1 MIRYIV
7 VDDEPLARGVVK
19 RFAAEI
25 PELTMLSEFNNATE
39 AIEYID
45 NNCVDLIFL
54 DINMP
59 EVSGINMLKSLPNPP
74 KVIFTTA
81 YPEFAVDGFELNAV
95 DYLVKPFSFERF
107 SKAISKVPETCD
119 NSTEQD
125 NYIFIKVDKKLI
137 KVDKDSICHIQAV
150 GDYIKI
156 FTPDSAYITY
166 STLKSF
172 KERLNSGFIQVHKS
186 YLVAIKHID
195 YIEGNRLFVNN
206 TEIPIGQSFKK
217 DVIGLF
223 E

>member
-25 PELTMLSEFNNATE
+25 PDLNMAEEFNNASE
-39 AIEYID
+39 AIDYID
-45 NNCVDLIFL
+45 NNSVDLIFL

-59 EVSGINMLKSLPNPP
+59 EISGINMLKSLPNPP

-81 YPEFAVDGFELNAV
+81 YPEFAVDGFDLNAI

-107 SKAISKVPETCD
+107 SKAVNKVTEMCQ
-119 NSTEQD
+119 NSNEQEQ
-125 NYIFIKVDKKLI
+125 YIFIKVDKKLVKI
-137 KVDKDSICHIQAV
+137 DKDKLCYIQSV

-156 FTPDSAYITY
+156 FTLNDSYITY

-186 YLVAIKHID
+186 YLVSVKHID
-195 YIEGNRLFVNN
+195 YIEGNRLFTNSV
-206 TEIPIGQSFKK
+206 EIPIGQSFKK